1 MDCDLR
7 DGATAMTALPF
18 PEPRTWA
25 ATNFAAAELGDKRR
39 TRRLVVTAAQLAQQ
53 PEGSLPEHFSW
64 NPLRAVY
71 RLCNRPEVTHSTVTT
86 THFSLTRR
94 RMEQANTTI
103 LILHDTTELNFT
115 SHYALDRLPGG
126 WLSFQQQEQQDCRRL
141 R

>member
-1 MDCDLR
+1 MSLALLERFTHGLPTERIPWEDSAEKQPGHGAGGNYHASLSTFENGSRRPSTR
-7 DGATAMTALPF
+7 DHLSLCLH
-18 PEPRTWA
+18 
-25 ATNFAAAELGDKRR
+25 ELIRFI
-39 TRRLVVTAAQLAQQ
+39 VTI
-53 PEGSLPEHFSW
+53 
-64 NPLRAVY
+64 
-71 RLCNRPEVTHSTVTT
+71 